1 MHFFL
6 KCIQVET
13 QCNSICPV
21 KNTSILPFARLGYLV
36 KMLAHHDSCIYAQN
50 FNRNS
55 LFSLCSPEFGVKPHD
70 YPVRPLHQQAP
81 SPLQTHTE
89 TVRVRI
95 RDPQQESV
103 GVGRNRNDPKEQYKR
118 RSCSVLDAKE
128 LKMLGELSVKVVG

>member
-1 MHFFL
+1 MIHVFMRR
-6 KCIQVET
+6 
-13 QCNSICPV
+13 
-21 KNTSILPFARLGYLV
+21 ILIEIP
-36 KMLAHHDSCIYAQN
+36 CC
-50 FNRNS
+50 
-55 LFSLCSPEFGVKPHD
+55 SLCSPEFGVKPHD

-95 RDPQQESV
+95 RDPQQEAL

-128 LKMLGELSVKVVG
+128 LKMLGEYLFQCVKVGVVLLKVYSAAQWLLKL